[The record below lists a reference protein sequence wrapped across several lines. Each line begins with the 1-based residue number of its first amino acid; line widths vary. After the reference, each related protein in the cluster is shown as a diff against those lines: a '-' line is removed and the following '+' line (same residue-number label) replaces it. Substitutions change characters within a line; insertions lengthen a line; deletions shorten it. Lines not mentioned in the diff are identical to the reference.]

1 MAEISICNCAFYNMQ
16 TRLSELLIVCY
27 KIHIF
32 VVLVGQVVHQFWRA
46 LSSKNLVYVC
56 MVFHLATA
64 FGAARVTSTT
74 DVFHLTVNLTP
85 SQQLE
90 GCFSVVL
97 LSLHVT

>member
-56 MVFHLATA
+56 MVFHLAAA
-64 FGAARVTSTT
+64 FGAT
-74 DVFHLTVNLTP
+74 H
-85 SQQLE
+85 
-90 GCFSVVL
+90 VL
-97 LSLHVT
+97 PAPQMVSI